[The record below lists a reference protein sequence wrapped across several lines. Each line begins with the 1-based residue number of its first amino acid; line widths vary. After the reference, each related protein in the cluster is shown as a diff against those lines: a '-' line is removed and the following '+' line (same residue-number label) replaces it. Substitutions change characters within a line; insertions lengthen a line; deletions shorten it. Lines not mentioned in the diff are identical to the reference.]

1 MRAELDL
8 DALLPEIRSIAGP
21 ELRDGV
27 AAVWQELWQQ
37 SAFESPEDVPTSVE
51 IHASHLRHCR
61 SVIAIAL
68 AVADAFERFH
78 GVRVDRDILVAAG
91 LLQDVSK
98 LVEYRPDGTGYA
110 LTDAGRSYPH
120 GFLGAHAA
128 LNHGLPAA
136 VCEIIV
142 THSPTATT
150 FPPSL
155 EGKILYYADQLD
167 VIAVFR
173 DRWQKLLFIT
183 K

>member
-1 MRAELDL
+1 MRAALDL
-8 DALLPEIRSIAGP
+8 DRLLPEIGSIGDQA
-21 ELRDGV
+21 LRDGV

-37 SAFESPEDVPTSVE
+37 SAFDSLEDVPTSVE
-51 IHASHLRHCR
+51 IHAQHLRHCR
-61 SVIAIAL
+61 SVIAIARS
-68 AVADAFERFH
+68 VADAFESFH
-78 GVRVDRDILVAAG
+78 GLVVDRDVLVAAG

-98 LVEYRPDGTGYA
+98 MVEYQPHEGGYS
-110 LTDAGRSYPH
+110 LTDAGRRYPH
-120 GFLGAHAA
+120 GFLGAHVA

-136 VCEIIV
+136 VCEIIL
-142 THSPTATT
+142 THSPTATV

>member
-1 MRAELDL
+1 MRAAVDL
-8 DALLPEIRSIAGP
+8 DSLLPEINAITDAS
-21 ELRDGV
+21 LRDGV

-37 SAFESPEDVPTSVE
+37 SPFEAPEDVPTSVE
-51 IHASHLRHCR
+51 IHTSHLRHCR
-61 SVIAIAL
+61 SVLAIARS
-68 AVADAFERFH
+68 VADAFERFH
-78 GVRVDRDILVAAG
+78 GVAVDRDVLIAAG

-98 LVEYRPDGTGYA
+98 LVEYQPQDGAYA
-110 LTDAGRSYPH
+110 LTDAGRRYPH

-128 LNHGLPAA
+128 LNHGLPPA

-142 THSPTATT
+142 SHSPTATT